1 MTFLQLLVMSYA
13 LWAMPSYA
21 LVPLES
27 LLLGDFSNRY
37 EEKSTDPLNYVFRS
51 LEKVEDKSVSRSE
64 WEKGL
69 YQYRAIIEDG
79 MNWQKSCPV
88 DNKIEYPLPILAE
101 NATRSY
107 VATLQYIGLDILSRA
122 LPLYAKNFEFNKEE
136 YTNFVDRLIGG
147 FCSKN
152 LTVISLKEL
161 KNNMLAKFESQ
172 SSYRLPTIEGNPF
185 FPQRLSSISAPKE
198 ILQREFNLSIELFKT
213 FCSWGNETDNLRL
226 MPPLIKHPVI
236 MSFIA
241 RQIEGEQYEF
251 SPVDRRVFAVRTNQ
265 TARILC
271 DNFICRPVDQ
281 EQMRSRFP
289 RSIGFTNFYSD
300 MKRLYCSKLR
310 DADYLYRDQIP
321 EILDMIKKRSFDE
334 DNLLALQFISLITGI
349 PDFLISGEKYSQL
362 KVTARASMDESWDRW
377 AQEMNS
383 VYKSDLLFEEGLS
396 LELADN
402 TKIINRFNPKFVVD
416 LDVNLGEFDRS
427 MSVVGK
433 ITTSIPIK
441 VSTKFLAWARQQW
454 GSITPEEI
462 YRQKIII
469 GRTIDQLKPFVEDA
483 QKNVETKILKSDF
496 LPMVS
501 EEFLKQLVRYE
512 GPSLATLKEKE
523 LTLHINFNY
532 APFALKYLR
541 QQFLIEKKED
551 TWKKFADSLA
561 ILKKEGS
568 IEVYDKEE
576 SPAQKAEPSFNS
588 SPQQSLETP
597 SSEASELIPTSSEN
611 SEKVEALIPSTQI
624 EEIAIPTQ
632 EQTETPIENVENIID
647 GESAPLPSEQ
657 GVEAPESSEDS
668 IDQILP
674 L

>member
-1 MTFLQLLVMSYA
+1 M
-13 LWAMPSYA
+13 
-21 LVPLES
+21 
-27 LLLGDFSNRY
+27 LGDFSKRY

-51 LEKVEDKSVSRSE
+51 LEKVEDKSVSRAE
-64 WEKGL
+64 WERGL

-88 DNKIEYPLPILAE
+88 DNKIEYPLPVLAE

-161 KNNMLAKFESQ
+161 KNNMLAKFDNR
-172 SSYRLPTIEGNPF
+172 SSYHLPTIEGNPF

-198 ILQREFNLSIELFKT
+198 ILRREFHLSIELFKT

-226 MPPLIKHPVI
+226 MPPLLKHPVI

-310 DADYLYRDQIP
+310 DVDYLYRDQIP
-321 EILDMIKKRSFDE
+321 EILEIIKKRSFDE
-334 DNLLALQFISLITGI
+334 DNLLALQFISLITGV

-362 KVTARASMDESWDRW
+362 KATARASMDESWDRW
-377 AQEMNS
+377 AQEMNGI
-383 VYKSDLLFEEGLS
+383 YKSDLLFEEGLS
-396 LELADN
+396 LELADSK
-402 TKIINRFNPKFVVD
+402 KIINRFNPKFVVD

-433 ITTSIPIK
+433 ITTTIPIK
-441 VSTKFLAWARQQW
+441 VSTKFLAWARHQW

-469 GRTIDQLKPFVEDA
+469 RRMIDQLKPSIENA

-496 LPMVS
+496 LPIVS

-512 GPSLATLKEKE
+512 GTPLSNLKEKE
-523 LTLHINFNY
+523 LTLNINFNY

-541 QQFLIEKKED
+541 QQFLNEKKED
-551 TWKKFADSLA
+551 SWKKFADSLVV
-561 ILKKEGS
+561 LKKEGN
-568 IEVYDKEE
+568 IEVYEKEE
-576 SPAQKAEPSFNS
+576 SPFEKSKTLLNS
-588 SPQQSLETP
+588 TDNETP
-597 SSEASELIPTSSEN
+597 GPQNTDSSELAPPYSEINEKFKADPPT
-611 SEKVEALIPSTQI
+611 AQI
-624 EEIAIPTQ
+624 EEMTIPTQ
-632 EQTETPIENVENIID
+632 EQAETPIKNVENVFD
-647 GESAPLPSEQ
+647 GESTSLPSEQ
-657 GVEAPESSEDS
+657 MPDFPQSSEDS
-668 IDQILP
+668 IDRILP